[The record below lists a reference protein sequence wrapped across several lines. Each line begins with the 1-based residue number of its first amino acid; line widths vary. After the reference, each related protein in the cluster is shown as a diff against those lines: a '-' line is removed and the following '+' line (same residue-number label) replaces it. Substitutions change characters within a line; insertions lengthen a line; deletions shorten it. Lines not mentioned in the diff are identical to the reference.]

1 MSAGDGGKKRS
12 RVKTNK
18 KYFVINYFVHN
29 ILFNIHCNTGII
41 TYPLVRAYLM
51 WLEVV

>member
-1 MSAGDGGKKRS
+1 MEEKKRS

-29 ILFNIHCNTGII
+29 ILFNIADMPTLNDKKEHQT
-41 TYPLVRAYLM
+41 
-51 WLEVV
+51 